1 MTTSEKVAYL
11 KGLADG
17 LNLGKETK
25 EEKLISAIIDTL
37 ECIALD
43 IEDLEDTVFE
53 MGEELDAISDDLSVV
68 EDFLLDE
75 DDDNDCC
82 CCDDDDYDDDDHHC
96 CSGHG
101 GHHGG
106 GCCGGHQHQVLYE
119 ITCPAC
125 ENAITI
131 DEEVLSLG
139 SIKCP
144 SCDGT
149 LEFDLDDETASS
161 AE

>member
-53 MGEELDAISDDLSVV
+53 MGEEIDAISDDLSVV

-75 DDDNDCC
+75 DDDDDCC
-82 CCDDDDYDDDDHHC
+82 CCDDDYDDDDRC

-106 GCCGGHQHQVLYE
+106 GCCGGHQHPVLYE
-119 ITCPAC
+119 VTCPAC
-125 ENAITI
+125 ENTITI

-149 LEFDLDDETASS
+149 LEFDLDGETAGA